1 MTEPVAIGAAKQTIR
16 DAVIAQLRE
25 DILSGGIA
33 PGTKLRQHDIATRFD
48 VSTTPV
54 REAFSALEREGLVIA
69 AAHRGVI
76 VFEPTA
82 EYLHEVYDIRFALET
97 LAVRKAVENVTE
109 SQLREMTALLSEM
122 SSILDDR
129 DGYHG
134 LNARFHDMVYSASG
148 SPRLVDLIKH
158 LRDSVNAYLRLYA
171 RQADTGVHVHQDHL
185 DIVAALRARDADAA
199 VEALTRHLRRTVE
212 FVSEHLPVAV
222 APVPQG
228 QLHDQAH
235 LG

>member
-1 MTEPVAIGAAKQTIR
+1 MTERVAIGAAKQTIR
-16 DAVIAQLRE
+16 DALIVALRE
-25 DILSGGIA
+25 DILGGHIA
-33 PGTKLRQHDIATRFD
+33 PGTKLRQHDVAARFD

-82 EYLHEVYDIRFALET
+82 EYLHEVYDIRLVLET
-97 LAVRKAVENVTE
+97 LAIRKAAENVTAA
-109 SQLREMTALLSEM
+109 QLREMTALLAQM
-122 SSILDDR
+122 SSVLNDR
-129 DGYHG
+129 DVYHG
-134 LNARFHDMVYSASG
+134 LNARFHDMVYAASG
-148 SPRLVDLIKH
+148 SPRLVGLIAH

-171 RQADTGVHVHQDHL
+171 RQADTGEHVHQDHL
-185 DIVAALRARDADAA
+185 DIVAALQARDADAA

-222 APVPQG
+222 APVPHRQVR
-228 QLHDQAH
+228 H
-235 LG
+235 